1 MKAKDIQPG
10 TRVDIDSSADY
21 VSEDNAACVDN
32 FYITVDSINGG
43 WADSAAGP
51 GEVVLYSAGQ
61 LAQPIILPG
70 DTELTVV
77 VSEDDDDYEQKFAD
91 GSRVI
96 WTDPDDDEESY
107 GTVVRFNPE
116 DDVYAIAFDGSGG
129 NLTPTYG
136 WELRQV

>member
-1 MKAKDIQPG
+1 VKAKDIQPG

-61 LAQPIILPG
+61 LAQPIVLPG

-77 VSEDDDDYEQKFAD
+77 VPEDPPMFQPGD
-91 GSRVI
+91 RVV
-96 WTDPDDDEESY
+96 WTDDDEEEH
-107 GTVVRFNPE
+107 GTIVSERRENDTYLV
-116 DDVYAIAFDGSGG
+116 DFDTSTVKGTPAYEHE
-129 NLTPTYG
+129 LTA
-136 WELRQV
+136 E